1 MTKVEVSG
9 TVAAPA
15 AKVWALVRDFGG
27 IAKWAGPMLQNLSVE
42 GSGIGAV
49 RRASLPGGLSLAER
63 LEALDEKGR
72 SLSYSIV
79 EKSPIPVKS
88 YLSTMRVV
96 ETGPNECRLDWTSR
110 FEPDGA
116 TEEQAQNMIRGVYT
130 NGIAGIR
137 KALGV

>member
-72 SLSYSIV
+72 SLSYAIV

>member
-1 MTKVEVSG
+1 MAKVEVSESI
-9 TVAAPA
+9 AAPA
-15 AKVWALVRDFGG
+15 AKVWGLVRDFGG
-27 IAKWAGPMLQNLSVE
+27 IAKWAGPMLQSVAVE
-42 GSGIGAV
+42 GAGIGAV
-49 RRASLPGGLSLAER
+49 RRAGLPGGLSLAER
-63 LEALDEKGR
+63 LEALDDKGR
-72 SLSYSIV
+72 SLSYAIV

-96 ETGPNECRLDWTSR
+96 ETGPNACRLDWSST

>member
-1 MTKVEVSG
+1 MTKVEVSE

-15 AKVWALVRDFGG
+15 ARVWALLRDFGG
-27 IAKWAGPMLQNLSVE
+27 IAKWAGPMLQNVEVE

-49 RRASLPGGLSLAER
+49 RRVGLPGGLSLAER
-63 LEALDEKGR
+63 LEAFDDQGR

-79 EKSPIPVKS
+79 EKSPIPVKK
-88 YLSTMRVV
+88 YLAKMKVV
-96 ETGPNECRLDWTSR
+96 ESGPNACRLDWSST

-116 TEEQAQNMIRGVYT
+116 SEEQAQTMIRGVYT
-130 NGIAGIR
+130 GGIAGIR

>member
-15 AKVWALVRDFGG
+15 AEVWALVRDFGG

-72 SLSYSIV
+72 SLSYAIV